1 MTFGQAKV
9 AAQGLLCDSRKWS
22 HHLNGFIR
30 QLQMPIGRRE
40 AHAASASATEI
51 SEKFH
56 PMNAVQY

>member
-30 QLQMPIGRRE
+30 QLQMPIGE